1 MPALKLLPALPG
13 ADSHGV
19 LYGKQVLRRRAK
31 ARHQSSPTPP
41 NEGGH
46 GDPHAA
52 HDAVSAQSACLVLA
66 PEVQTGQDNP
76 AATASVRKDR
86 QRLAVAARAKDCRP
100 MTPERFREI
109 MGPDVIGLGDD
120 TVSRMIKGLDGLADI
135 VCELTLTKSNGSR
148 RAS

>member
-1 MPALKLLPALPG
+1 M
-13 ADSHGV
+13 
-19 LYGKQVLRRRAK
+19 
-31 ARHQSSPTPP
+31 
-41 NEGGH
+41 
-46 GDPHAA
+46 
-52 HDAVSAQSACLVLA
+52 LA

-76 AATASVRKDR
+76 AATASVREDR

-109 MGPDVIGLGDD
+109 MGPELIGLDNEEAM
-120 TVSRMIKGLDGLADI
+120 RMFKGLDGLADI